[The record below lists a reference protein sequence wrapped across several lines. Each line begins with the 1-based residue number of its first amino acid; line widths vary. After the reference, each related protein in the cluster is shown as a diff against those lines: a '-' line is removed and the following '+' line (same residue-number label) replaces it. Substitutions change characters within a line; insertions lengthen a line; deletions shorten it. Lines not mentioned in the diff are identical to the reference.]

1 MHHILIIDPSR
12 ERRTIE
18 RLVDQGYDAYSPRIW
33 KRARYRGRLVDMPRP
48 MFPCYAFIRAPVPFT
63 DVEAVIGVW
72 NFLTIE
78 QRPALLS
85 DTAISAIRD
94 REDQLE
100 RMFKAR
106 KGPVGEF
113 EPGQSV
119 LVRVGR
125 FADMLAKVHRL
136 DERGR
141 IHVLIEM
148 MGGDRVVP
156 VRHHELIAA

>member
-1 MHHILIIDPSR
+1 MHHVLIVDPIR
-12 ERRTIE
+12 EQRTVE
-18 RLVDQGYDAYSPRIW
+18 RLAASGYDAYAPRIW
-33 KRARYRGRLVDMPRP
+33 KRVRSRGRLVDTARP
-48 MFPCYAFIRAPVPFT
+48 MFPGYAFIRAPVPFAN
-63 DVEAVIGVW
+63 VEAVIGVW
-72 NFLTIE
+72 RFLRVDQDVCGI
-78 QRPALLS
+78 S
-85 DTAISAIRD
+85 DAAVSAIRD

-100 RMFKAR
+100 RMFMAR

-113 EPGQSV
+113 EPGQQV

-141 IHVLIEM
+141 VHVLLEM